1 MVTRLLSWLELWRDV
16 VSAEV
21 TIGFLLRAEVVFVRI
36 KHLGSMVVAG
46 MVRIWF
52 FEVFL
57 HWFMILVVLDGV
69 GLVFSMVLLCMMI
82 TLFIVI
88 VHFGLVLS

>member
-1 MVTRLLSWLELWRDV
+1 
-16 VSAEV
+16 
-21 TIGFLLRAEVVFVRI
+21 
-36 KHLGSMVVAG
+36 MVVAG

-57 HWFMILVVLDGV
+57 YRFMILV

>member
-1 MVTRLLSWLELWRDV
+1 
-16 VSAEV
+16 
-21 TIGFLLRAEVVFVRI
+21 
-36 KHLGSMVVAG
+36 MVVAG

>member
-1 MVTRLLSWLELWRDV
+1 
-16 VSAEV
+16 
-21 TIGFLLRAEVVFVRI
+21 
-36 KHLGSMVVAG
+36 MVVAG

-69 GLVFSMVLLCMMI
+69 GLVFSKVLLCMMI

-88 VHFGLVLS
+88 VHFGLVLSQILLDKVFWMFRVFW